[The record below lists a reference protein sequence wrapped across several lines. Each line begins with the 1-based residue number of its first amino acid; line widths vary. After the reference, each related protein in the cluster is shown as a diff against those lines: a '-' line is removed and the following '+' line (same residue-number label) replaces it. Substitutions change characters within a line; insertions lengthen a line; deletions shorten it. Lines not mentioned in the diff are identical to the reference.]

1 MEVDGD
7 TQPEMRNFHLLRP
20 LPRHRSQSDTSGFR
34 CRVLLKLKGT
44 RSVEGLEKSAS
55 LASCDVGVDFP
66 SNTQNAPA
74 PRQQRGK
81 LSTLGKL
88 FKPWKWR
95 KKKTSDKFQDL
106 SKVLER
112 KISTRQTREELIK
125 KGVLIP
131 DQEELIS
138 SENLNGHATSSVT
151 SEEVKVDIESP
162 KTPLEIKATEPVSTE
177 DKTERCD
184 TKPLAQANQVR
195 PQDVQAKKQQSATL
209 PTSSKAAGGT
219 AVTTRHRDGA
229 SGTKKTAKTTGK
241 AGSSTQAKA
250 NPRST
255 NNASH
260 GTAKSSHPKKTGG
273 TAKSTSAST
282 STSTPRS
289 HVSKDTGA
297 AVKTNRTD
305 ARTNRKSDA
314 PSSSSIPQ
322 KASAETPNQPG
333 ELKSLL
339 LSSDSKPASS
349 KASGSETEGTQA
361 ASKSVPN
368 ASITGEE
375 THKGMAPEPT
385 LQSPHIKKA
394 TEDTSFTEGETCS
407 QGEKPGRTGGEG
419 GEEEKKKKETQS
431 AVENSS
437 SLVSCRSAQS
447 QAEKPQGLSVNTD
460 QATVTVIP
468 DRPRDS
474 QTSDSDSDGPILYQ
488 DEEEEEEEEEDE
500 YTNSSLASK
509 IRRRD
514 TLNIKLGNRPSKK
527 ELEEKNILP
536 RSSETERHE
545 LRQQIG
551 CKLVRRLSQRP
562 TTEELEQRNILKQKN
577 EAEEQ
582 EAKQEIKRR
591 LSRKLSVRP
600 TVAELVARRILRFNE
615 YVEVTD
621 AKDYDR
627 RADKPWT
634 RLTPAD
640 KAAIR
645 KELNEFK
652 SREMEVHEDSKQF
665 TRFHRP

>member
-1 MEVDGD
+1 MGQTAVSAV
-7 TQPEMRNFHLLRP
+7 
-20 LPRHRSQSDTSGFR
+20 SQTA
-34 CRVLLKLKGT
+34 
-44 RSVEGLEKSAS
+44 SVEGLEKSTS
-55 LASCDVGVDFP
+55 LPSCDVAVD
-66 SNTQNAPA
+66 SATNAQNAHA
-74 PRQQRGK
+74 SRQQRGK

-112 KISTRQTREELIK
+112 KISTRQTREELIR

-131 DQEELIS
+131 DQDEPVI
-138 SENLNGHATSSVT
+138 SENLNGHATST
-151 SEEVKVDIESP
+151 LTPEEVKVDIESQE
-162 KTPLEIKATEPVSTE
+162 TLLEKQATGPVSTE
-177 DKTERCD
+177 E
-184 TKPLAQANQVR
+184 KP
-195 PQDVQAKKQQSATL
+195 
-209 PTSSKAAGGT
+209 
-219 AVTTRHRDGA
+219 
-229 SGTKKTAKTTGK
+229 
-241 AGSSTQAKA
+241 
-250 NPRST
+250 
-255 NNASH
+255 
-260 GTAKSSHPKKTGG
+260 AKSSHPKKTGC
-273 TAKSTSAST
+273 TTK
-282 STSTPRS
+282 STSTPRARA
-289 HVSKDTGA
+289 SKDTGTA
-297 AVKTNRTD
+297 AQNERTD
-305 ARTNRKSDA
+305 GRTNRKSDT
-314 PSSSSIPQ
+314 PISSSVPQ
-322 KASAETPNQPG
+322 KASAETLSPPAD
-333 ELKSLL
+333 LKPPS
-339 LSSDSKPASS
+339 LSSDTKPVSS
-349 KASGSETEGTQA
+349 KASSSDTGGAQGDCHSGLDP
-361 ASKSVPN
+361 KSAPDSST
-368 ASITGEE
+368 AGED
-375 THKGMAPEPT
+375 THKGVAPET
-385 LQSPHIKKA
+385 TGQSSHVNNS
-394 TEDTSFTEGETCS
+394 TEHTSFAEGEARS
-407 QGEKPGRTGGEG
+407 SSKSEKQGRTEEKPGGGG
-419 GEEEKKKKETQS
+419 MKKGETENV
-431 AVENSS
+431 VENSP
-437 SLVSCRSAQS
+437 RSGGGE
-447 QAEKPQGLSVNTD
+447 AEKPQRPSVKTEH
-460 QATVTVIP
+460 AEVTVIP

-474 QTSDSDSDGPILYQ
+474 QTSDSDSDGPILYR
-488 DEEEEEEEEEDE
+488 DEDEEEEDE
-500 YTNSSLASK
+500 EEDSNNSLASK

-591 LSRKLSVRP
+591 LTRKLSVRP

>member
-1 MEVDGD
+1 MADEEEGD
-7 TQPEMRNFHLLRP
+7 TYREMKLFPQLW
-20 LPRHRSQSDTSGFR
+20 PRHRCRSQSDTSGFR
-34 CRVLLKLKGT
+34 ARVLFKLRGA
-44 RSVEGLEKSAS
+44 RSVEGLEKSTS
-55 LASCDVGVDFP
+55 LASCDVAVD
-66 SNTQNAPA
+66 SSANAQNAHA
-74 PRQQRGK
+74 SRQQRGK

-131 DQEELIS
+131 DQDEPVI
-138 SENLNGHATSSVT
+138 SENLNGHATSSLT
-151 SEEVKVDIESP
+151 PEEVKVDIESQE
-162 KTPLEIKATEPVSTE
+162 TLREEQATGPVRTE
-177 DKTERCD
+177 E
-184 TKPLAQANQVR
+184 KP
-195 PQDVQAKKQQSATL
+195 
-209 PTSSKAAGGT
+209 
-219 AVTTRHRDGA
+219 
-229 SGTKKTAKTTGK
+229 
-241 AGSSTQAKA
+241 
-250 NPRST
+250 
-255 NNASH
+255 
-260 GTAKSSHPKKTGG
+260 AKSSHPKKTGC
-273 TAKSTSAST
+273 TTKSTTT

-289 HVSKDTGA
+289 RASKDTGSA
-297 AVKTNRTD
+297 AQNERTD
-305 ARTNRKSDA
+305 AKANRKSDT
-314 PSSSSIPQ
+314 PTSSSVLQ
-322 KASAETPNQPG
+322 KASAETLNPPG
-333 ELKSLL
+333 DLKASR
-339 LSSDSKPASS
+339 LSSDTKSISS
-349 KASGSETEGTQA
+349 KVSSNDTAGAQGDSVQDPKSSPDASRA
-361 ASKSVPN
+361 
-368 ASITGEE
+368 GED
-375 THKGMAPEPT
+375 THKGAVPGT
-385 LQSPHIKKA
+385 TSQSSHVNTA
-394 TEDTSFTEGETCS
+394 TENTSFADGEARGSSQSDKQERTKEEGGGGGTKKGET
-407 QGEKPGRTGGEG
+407 ENV
-419 GEEEKKKKETQS
+419 
-431 AVENSS
+431 VENGR
-437 SLVSCRSAQS
+437 RSAEDE
-447 QAEKPQGLSVNTD
+447 AEKPQRPRVKTE
-460 QATVTVIP
+460 QAEVTVIP

-474 QTSDSDSDGPILYQ
+474 QTSDSDSDGPILYR
-488 DEEEEEEEEEDE
+488 DEEEEEEEEDE
-500 YTNSSLASK
+500 DSNTSLASK

-536 RSSETERHE
+536 QSSETERHE

-551 CKLVRRLSQRP
+551 SKLVRRLSQRP

-591 LSRKLSVRP
+591 LTRKLSVRP

>member
-1 MEVDGD
+1 MGQTAVSAVAQPANVD
-7 TQPEMRNFHLLRP
+7 
-20 LPRHRSQSDTSGFR
+20 
-34 CRVLLKLKGT
+34 
-44 RSVEGLEKSAS
+44 GLEKSSS
-55 LASCDVGVDFP
+55 LASCDVVVD
-66 SNTQNAPA
+66 SATNTQNAPA
-74 PRQQRGK
+74 SRQQRGK
-81 LSTLGKL
+81 LSSLGKL

-131 DQEELIS
+131 DQDETIS

-162 KTPLEIKATEPVSTE
+162 ETVQEEQATGPASSE
-177 DKTERCD
+177 DK
-184 TKPLAQANQVR
+184 
-195 PQDVQAKKQQSATL
+195 
-209 PTSSKAAGGT
+209 
-219 AVTTRHRDGA
+219 
-229 SGTKKTAKTTGK
+229 
-241 AGSSTQAKA
+241 
-250 NPRST
+250 
-255 NNASH
+255 
-260 GTAKSSHPKKTGG
+260 TAKSSHPKKTGL
-273 TAKSTSAST
+273 TSKPTPASA

-289 HVSKDTGA
+289 RVSRDSTAQSEG
-297 AVKTNRTD
+297 TD
-305 ARTNRKSDA
+305 ARTNRKSNT

-322 KASAETPNQPG
+322 NTPAETPSQPR
-333 ELKSLL
+333 ELKSSS
-339 LSSDSKPASS
+339 LSSDASF
-349 KASGSETEGTQA
+349 KASGSETEGAQA
-361 ASKSVPN
+361 ASKPALEPKSDPS
-368 ASITGEE
+368 ASATGED
-375 THKGMAPEPT
+375 THKGTEPAV
-385 LQSPHIKKA
+385 QSPHINTS
-394 TEDTSFTEGETCS
+394 TEDTSFTEEQT
-407 QGEKPGRTGGEG
+407 ERTGGDG
-419 GEEEKKKKETQS
+419 GEEEKKSGQAES
-431 AVENSS
+431 AVENSP
-437 SLVSCRSAQS
+437 RSADG
-447 QAEKPQGLSVNTD
+447 QAERSHGLSVNTEH
-460 QATVTVIP
+460 AEVTVIP

-474 QTSDSDSDGPILYQ
+474 QTSDSDSDGPILYR
-488 DEEEEEEEEEDE
+488 DEEEEEDDE
-500 YTNSSLASK
+500 YTTSALAIK

-514 TLNIKLGNRPSKK
+514 TLNIKLGNRPSKR

>member
-1 MEVDGD
+1 MEEEGD
-7 TQPEMRNFHLLRP
+7 THSEMRHFPLPWP
-20 LPRHRSQSDTSGFR
+20 LPRLRSHSDTSGFR
-34 CRVLLKLKGT
+34 ARVLCRLRGA
-44 RSVEGLEKSAS
+44 RSVDGLEKSS
-55 LASCDVGVDFP
+55 SVPSCDVVVD
-66 SNTQNAPA
+66 SAANTQNAPA
-74 PRQQRGK
+74 SRQQRGK
-81 LSTLGKL
+81 LSSLGKL

-112 KISTRQTREELIK
+112 KISTRQTREELIR

-131 DQEELIS
+131 DQDEPIS

-151 SEEVKVDIESP
+151 SEEVKVDIE
-162 KTPLEIKATEPVSTE
+162 TPETQLGEKAAGPTSTE
-177 DKTERCD
+177 DK
-184 TKPLAQANQVR
+184 
-195 PQDVQAKKQQSATL
+195 
-209 PTSSKAAGGT
+209 
-219 AVTTRHRDGA
+219 
-229 SGTKKTAKTTGK
+229 
-241 AGSSTQAKA
+241 
-250 NPRST
+250 
-255 NNASH
+255 
-260 GTAKSSHPKKTGG
+260 TAKSSHPKKTGG
-273 TAKSTSAST
+273 TTKTTPA
-282 STSTPRS
+282 STPRS
-289 HVSKDTGA
+289 RASKDAGA
-297 AVKTNRTD
+297 SAQTNGTD
-305 ARTNRKSDA
+305 ARTNRKSDT
-314 PSSSSIPQ
+314 PISSAAPQ
-322 KASAETPNQPG
+322 KASAETPSQPG
-333 ELKSLL
+333 ELKSLP
-339 LSSDSKPASS
+339 LSSDSKTLVSS
-349 KASGSETEGTQA
+349 KATGNETEGTQSA
-361 ASKSVPN
+361 PSASTV
-368 ASITGEE
+368 GEE
-375 THKGMAPEPT
+375 AHKGMGPGPT
-385 LQSPHIKKA
+385 VQSLHVNTV
-394 TEDTSFTEGETCS
+394 TEDTSFTEGGADSSS
-407 QGEKPGRTGGEG
+407 QGEKQEKTGGEG
-419 GEEEKKKKETQS
+419 GEEENKKEETDS
-431 AVENSS
+431 VMRNSP
-437 SLVSCRSAQS
+437 RSAEG
-447 QAEKPQGLSVNTD
+447 QAEKPQGLSVKTE
-460 QATVTVIP
+460 QAEVTVIP

-474 QTSDSDSDGPILYQ
+474 QTSDSDSDGPILYR
-488 DEEEEEEEEEDE
+488 DEGEEEEEEDE

-621 AKDYDR
+621 ARDYDR

>member
-1 MEVDGD
+1 MGQTAVSAVSQTASVD
-7 TQPEMRNFHLLRP
+7 
-20 LPRHRSQSDTSGFR
+20 
-34 CRVLLKLKGT
+34 
-44 RSVEGLEKSAS
+44 GLEKPSV
-55 LASCDVGVDFP
+55 ASCDVVVDNAT
-66 SNTQNAPA
+66 NTLNAPGS
-74 PRQQRGK
+74 RQQRGK
-81 LSTLGKL
+81 LSSLGKI

-131 DQEELIS
+131 EQDEPVV
-138 SENLNGHATSSVT
+138 SENLNGHATSSLT
-151 SEEVKVDIESP
+151 PEEVKVDIE
-162 KTPLEIKATEPVSTE
+162 TPEKLVKDQSTE
-177 DKTERCD
+177 TASTQDKTAKCD
-184 TKPLAQANQVR
+184 AKPASRTNQVR
-195 PQDVQAKKQQSATL
+195 SRDAPAKKQQGNTIPSATK
-209 PTSSKAAGGT
+209 PAGGT
-219 AVTTRHRDGA
+219 AATVARHKDGA
-229 SGTKKTAKTTGK
+229 PGAKKTAKATGK
-241 AGSSTQAKA
+241 TATSTQAKA
-250 NPRST
+250 NPRHT
-255 NNASH
+255 NATSR
-260 GTAKSSHPKKTGG
+260 GVAKSSNPKKAAT
-273 TAKSTSAST
+273 TTKSTPV

-289 HVSKDTGA
+289 RGPKDA
-297 AVKTNRTD
+297 AASAKPNGKD
-305 ARTNRKSDA
+305 AKARDTAN
-314 PSSSSIPQ
+314 PSSVPHKDST
-322 KASAETPNQPG
+322 ETSNQPG
-333 ELKSLL
+333 ELKSLQL
-339 LSSDSKPASS
+339 PSDNKPVSS
-349 KASGSETEGTQA
+349 KASGSEAEGSQAGSQPHKSAPRDSTSAEETPKGLAADSTLQPPKINVAAEDTPITVGERENGTQ
-361 ASKSVPN
+361 
-368 ASITGEE
+368 EE
-375 THKGMAPEPT
+375 KR
-385 LQSPHIKKA
+385 KV
-394 TEDTSFTEGETCS
+394 TEGE
-407 QGEKPGRTGGEG
+407 EG
-419 GEEEKKKKETQS
+419 GGDVKRKGETEFGTEKSLRSKEGD
-431 AVENSS
+431 
-437 SLVSCRSAQS
+437 L
-447 QAEKPQGLSVNTD
+447 EKTPGLSVKTE
-460 QATVTVIP
+460 QAEVTIIP

-474 QTSDSDSDGPILYQ
+474 QTSDSDSDGPILYRSEEE
-488 DEEEEEEEEEDE
+488 DEEEDEDE

-551 CKLVRRLSQRP
+551 CALVRRLSQRP

-577 EAEEQ
+577 EEEEK

-591 LSRKLSVRP
+591 LTRKLSLRP
-600 TVAELVARRILRFNE
+600 TVAELIARRILRFNE

>member
-1 MEVDGD
+1 MGQTAVSAVSQPASVD
-7 TQPEMRNFHLLRP
+7 
-20 LPRHRSQSDTSGFR
+20 
-34 CRVLLKLKGT
+34 
-44 RSVEGLEKSAS
+44 GLEKSSS
-55 LASCDVGVDFP
+55 LASCDVVVD
-66 SNTQNAPA
+66 SATNTQNSHAS
-74 PRQQRGK
+74 RQQRGK
-81 LSTLGKL
+81 LSSLGKL

-95 KKKTSDKFQDL
+95 KKKTSDRFQDL

-131 DQEELIS
+131 DQDETIS

-151 SEEVKVDIESP
+151 SEEVKVHIESP
-162 KTPLEIKATEPVSTE
+162 EAPLEEQEQAPEPLSTG
-177 DKTERCD
+177 DKTESCD
-184 TKPLAQANQVR
+184 TKPLARANQAR
-195 PQDVQAKKQQSATL
+195 PRDTQAKKQPSATL
-209 PTSSKAAGGT
+209 PASSKPAGGT
-219 AVTTRHRDGA
+219 AAITKHRDGA
-229 SGTKKTAKTTGK
+229 TGTKKTTKTTGK
-241 AGSSTQAKA
+241 TGSSSQAKA
-250 NPRST
+250 NPRTT
-255 NNASH
+255 NNTSR
-260 GTAKSSHPKKTGG
+260 GTAKSSHPKKTGCTTKTAPASTSNLRPRASKDAGGAAQNGGADAG
-273 TAKSTSAST
+273 TSRKSETSAS
-282 STSTPRS
+282 
-289 HVSKDTGA
+289 
-297 AVKTNRTD
+297 
-305 ARTNRKSDA
+305 
-314 PSSSSIPQ
+314 SSVPQ
-322 KASAETPNQPG
+322 KTSSETPDKPG
-333 ELKSLL
+333 ELKSSS
-339 LSSDSKPASS
+339 LSSDTKCPSS
-349 KASGSETEGTQA
+349 NESEGAEAPSQPGLEPKSALKASA
-361 ASKSVPN
+361 A
-368 ASITGEE
+368 GEE
-375 THKGMAPEPT
+375 THKGMST
-385 LQSPHIKKA
+385 VQSPHVNTS
-394 TEDTSFTEGETCS
+394 TEDTSFTEGKMDSSSKGAT
-407 QGEKPGRTGGEG
+407 QKPTGGEG
-419 GEEEKKKKETQS
+419 SEEEKKKGEPES
-431 AVENSS
+431 VVENSS
-437 SLVSCRSAQS
+437 RSAECQP
-447 QAEKPQGLSVNTD
+447 EKPQGLSVNTE
-460 QATVTVIP
+460 QAEVTVIP

-474 QTSDSDSDGPILYQ
+474 QMSDSDSDGPILYR
-488 DEEEEEEEEEDE
+488 DEEEEEEDDEDE
-500 YTNSSLASK
+500 YTGSSLASK

-514 TLNIKLGNRPSKK
+514 TLNIKLRNRPSKK